1 MRRARLSIALALVGI
16 VLGAF
21 GAACGSDVEPRTG
34 IAGCVRDWGAF
45 GGTVPAGAVEVQCL
59 DAATGERTAS
69 TRTDESGEFFLSL
82 PAGRY
87 EVAYNSGSRPVW
99 VTADVAAGEV
109 TTLEPFVG
117 RRGGPQASPPEAR
130 LKAILRREA
139 LVLGVKKK
147 TAVLLV
153 GGATVGAATKLFG
166 DPDGLPA
173 KTHVWVCVVTGD
185 VWGSSST
192 MAARD
197 LSRGGFVAYEFRVG
211 TLERLAMRSSARTWR
226 SSDWAAPDSWGGMS
240 GGGLW

>member
-1 MRRARLSIALALVGI
+1 MRGARLSIALALAGI

-21 GAACGSDVEPRTG
+21 SAACGSGAEPPTG
-34 IAGCVRDWGAF
+34 IAGSVRDWGAF
-45 GGTVPAGAVEVQCL
+45 GGTVPAEAVEVLCL
-59 DAATGERTAS
+59 DAATGERAAS

-87 EVAYNSGSRPVW
+87 EVAYASGSRPAW
-99 VTADVAAGEV
+99 VTVDVAGGEV

-117 RRGGPQASPPEAR
+117 RRGAPQASPPEAR

-139 LVLGVKKK
+139 LALGVKK
-147 TAVLLV
+147 TAHLLV

-166 DPDGLPA
+166 DPGDLPA

-197 LSRGGFVAYEFRVG
+197 LSRGGFVAYELRVG
-211 TLERLAMRSSARTWR
+211 TLERLATRSSAKEWR

-240 GGGLW
+240 GDSLW